1 MVNQP
6 PTKKRLHFW
15 VKKVLWRHVIGL
27 AVAIFS
33 VFPILWIVSAAFDVT
48 GQLSTQ
54 TLIPTHRGLYNF
66 HTLLSSPDKPFLVWV
81 RNSLVVASVAAILQ
95 VCVGAAA
102 AFALSRFKF
111 KGRKILLSSIVIVQ
125 MFPQLLAAT
134 SIFLMLNT
142 FGKTFAFIG
151 LGHQLS
157 LILVFTGGAL
167 GINTWLLKGFFDTV
181 PTEIDEAAK
190 IDGASHFVIFSKII
204 LPLVKPVLVV
214 NLVLSFI
221 GLLNEYLITSVVL
234 GLDGHGTTVAVGLQ
248 QFIIGQ
254 YGKNWGP
261 FAAGA
266 LLATLPVLLLFI
278 VLQKWLVSGL
288 ISGSTKG

>member
-1 MVNQP
+1 M
-6 PTKKRLHFW
+6 
-15 VKKVLWRHVIGL
+15 
-27 AVAIFS
+27 
-33 VFPILWIVSAAFDVT
+33 
-48 GQLSTQ
+48 
-54 TLIPTHRGLYNF
+54 
-66 HTLLSSPDKPFLVWV
+66 
-81 RNSLVVASVAAILQ
+81 ASVAAILQ